1 MQSVLVFIT
10 VALASAYLIYRIRG
24 QFSRKVKKGCEKC
37 GLKTSI

>member
-1 MQSVLVFIT
+1 MQAILVVIT
-10 VALASAYLIYRIRG
+10 ILLAIAYLIYRIRG